1 MQAKSRKG
9 AVKETRT
16 EVHVAS
22 ASLSPRSGDR
32 TTIQSFHFNINAV
45 QNQPS
50 MRLKTSKKQLKYRN
64 LDI

>member
-9 AVKETRT
+9 AVKRNPNRGPCVT
-16 EVHVAS
+16 
-22 ASLSPRSGDR
+22 LFR

-45 QNQPS
+45 QNKPS

-64 LDI
+64 LNI